1 MQSEAST
8 ILLSVTYT
16 YKSCVN
22 LQLKDHIYILILIKG
37 LDCHKDKTGL
47 QSELLRPYWP
57 WTLESM

>member
-47 QSELLRPYWP
+47 QSELLRPY
-57 WTLESM
+57 